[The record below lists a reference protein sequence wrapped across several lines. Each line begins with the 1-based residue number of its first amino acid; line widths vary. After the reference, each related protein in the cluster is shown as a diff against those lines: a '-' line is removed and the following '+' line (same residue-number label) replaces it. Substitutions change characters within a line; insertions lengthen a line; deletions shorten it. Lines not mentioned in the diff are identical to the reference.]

1 MKTLKSSIILLLV
14 LILLAFSAF
23 KICQTKMLA
32 ERTQALSNAL
42 YTAAITCYAEEG
54 FYPPSLLWLTDHYPV
69 QVDPQ
74 TFIVDYTIYASN
86 IMPEIHVLSR

>member
-1 MKTLKSSIILLLV
+1 MKTLKSSIMLLCIL
-14 LILLAFSAF
+14 IILAFGAF

-54 FYPPSLLWLTDHYPV
+54 FYPPSLLWLTDNYPV
-69 QVDPQ
+69 QVDTE
-74 TFIVDYTIYASN
+74 TFIVDYSIYASN
-86 IMPEIHVLSR
+86 IMPEIYVLSR